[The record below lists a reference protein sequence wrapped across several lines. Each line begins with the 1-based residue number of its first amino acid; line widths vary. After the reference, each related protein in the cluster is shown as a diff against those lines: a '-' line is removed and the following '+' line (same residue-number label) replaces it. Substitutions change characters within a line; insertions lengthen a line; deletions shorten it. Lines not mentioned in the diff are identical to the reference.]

1 LTDTCRMILDVDT
14 GIDDAMA
21 ILYALNRPGIRLE
34 ALTTTYGNTDVDTA
48 TSNTL
53 RILELAGRSDVPV
66 ARGPGRSLLKPFVKG
81 AEHVHGRN
89 GLGDVV
95 LPKPHIKAIAEH
107 ASDLMVRMARE
118 NPGEITLCP
127 VGPITNVAI
136 ALAKAPDVAPLFKQI
151 VIMGSTI
158 FHPGIHG
165 IATPIA
171 DANFWN
177 DPEAAQIVLRSG
189 AKITLV
195 GMDVTMKVLLTRAM
209 REEIAREGGLVG
221 ETIVR
226 ISDFY
231 VRAYESMYPEIDGC
245 GLHDPLAVAIAEDPS
260 LATMEA
266 MCVDI
271 ELSGALTRGATIAD
285 RRRNVATE
293 QFNANVCLEVDNE
306 TFSRRFVETLQGF
319 GASGHVR
326 PGRET

>member
-1 LTDTCRMILDVDT
+1 MPDICRMILDVDT

-21 ILYALNRPGIRLE
+21 ILYALARPDISLE
-34 ALTTTYGNTDVDTA
+34 ALTTTFGNTDVDTA
-48 TSNTL
+48 TANTL
-53 RILELAGRSDVPV
+53 RILELVGRSDVPV
-66 ARGPGRSLLKPFVKG
+66 ARGPGRSLLKAFVKG

-95 LPKPHIKAIAEH
+95 LPEPKGKAVAEH
-107 ASDLMVRMARE
+107 ASDLMIRLARE

-136 ALAKAPDVAPLFKQI
+136 ALAKAPDVAPLFKEI
-151 VIMGSTI
+151 VVMGSTI

-209 REEIAREGGLVG
+209 REEITASGEVG
-221 ETIVR
+221 ATMMQIA
-226 ISDFY
+226 DFY

-245 GLHDPLAVAIAEDPS
+245 GLHDPLAVAIAEDKT
-260 LATMEA
+260 LATTER

-285 RRRNVATE
+285 RRRKVAPE
-293 QFNANVCLEVDNE
+293 RLNADVSVEVDRE
-306 TFSRRFVETLQGF
+306 RFSRLFVETQRGS
-319 GASGHVR
+319 GA
-326 PGRET
+326 